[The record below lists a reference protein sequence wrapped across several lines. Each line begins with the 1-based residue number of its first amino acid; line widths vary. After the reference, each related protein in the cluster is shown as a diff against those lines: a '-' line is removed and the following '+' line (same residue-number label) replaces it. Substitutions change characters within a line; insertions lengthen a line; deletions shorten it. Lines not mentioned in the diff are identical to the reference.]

1 MLYYST
7 EFWDTQNRGESLEVS
22 VRSRWYVYREKSLK
36 ADWWAKGL
44 TGMSGRFA
52 GLGHGPERSGRV
64 MNQGLGEIDQRGGNE
79 ERIQKVLG
87 ALSSGE
93 EGQGQ
98 AWLEPF
104 SSQWDIQ
111 LPPALDH

>member
-1 MLYYST
+1 MGKGLGMLYYST
-7 EFWDTQNRGESLEVS
+7 EFWDTQNRGEALEVS

-64 MNQGLGEIDQRGGNE
+64 MNQGLGEIHYTGR
-79 ERIQKVLG
+79 
-87 ALSSGE
+87 E
-93 EGQGQ
+93 EGTARLRPRMERGWYVCSAMPGWQGQ
-98 AWLEPF
+98 CG
-104 SSQWDIQ
+104 
-111 LPPALDH
+111 

>member
-1 MLYYST
+1 MGKGLGMLYYST

-64 MNQGLGEIDQRGGNE
+64 MNQGLGEIHYTGR
-79 ERIQKVLG
+79 
-87 ALSSGE
+87 E
-93 EGQGQ
+93 EGTARLRPRMERGWCVCSAMPGWQGQ
-98 AWLEPF
+98 CG
-104 SSQWDIQ
+104 
-111 LPPALDH
+111 